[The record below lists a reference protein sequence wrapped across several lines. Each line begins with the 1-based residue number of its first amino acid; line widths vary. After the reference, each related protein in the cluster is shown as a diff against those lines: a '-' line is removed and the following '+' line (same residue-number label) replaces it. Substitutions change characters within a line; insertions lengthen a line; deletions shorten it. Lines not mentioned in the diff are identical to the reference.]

1 MNLIVG
7 HDQTGRRRTT
17 TSAIPRVCAAAVGFV
32 PIAASAHVAVGGSE
46 GFVHGFSHPLGGI
59 DHVLAMVAVGLFA
72 ARLRGRALWLLSL
85 TFVCMMAPAG
95 IAGMHGVRLPFAEI
109 AIGLSVVVFGVAVA
123 LQLELRTPVATSVVG
138 FFAVFHGHAHGAEMP
153 ASISAISYGIGFVC
167 ATALLHA
174 TGVSLGVAMGKT
186 GQRWSRRVLQCSGAA
201 MAIAG
206 VTILIPA

>member
-72 ARLRGRALWLLSL
+72 ARLRGRAVAPVLD
-85 TFVCMMAPAG
+85 VCLHDGTGGHCRNAW
-95 IAGMHGVRLPFAEI
+95 RQ
-109 AIGLSVVVFGVAVA
+109 VAV
-123 LQLELRTPVATSVVG
+123 R
-138 FFAVFHGHAHGAEMP
+138 
-153 ASISAISYGIGFVC
+153 
-167 ATALLHA
+167 
-174 TGVSLGVAMGKT
+174 
-186 GQRWSRRVLQCSGAA
+186 
-201 MAIAG
+201 
-206 VTILIPA
+206 